1 MISFR
6 SVIKYFYSNQD
17 QIEALIR
24 ISRWCSNLGLPGKVV
39 SIIIDKLILT
49 LFGLEVTSSSIDVNR
64 LIVGHSTGVVLGGNG
79 IRCTGTLHVSSGV
92 VFGRKYLPSSVVEP
106 DHFFDIDGNVTVGS
120 NTVILGPSK
129 IKGPVIIGALSLVN
143 EDIHEPGV
151 YVGCPAKKIS
161 SL

>member
-1 MISFR
+1 MNFR
-6 SVIKYFYSNQD
+6 NIVKYFYSHQD

-39 SIIIDKLILT
+39 SMIFDKLMLT
-49 LFGLEVTSSSIDVNR
+49 MFGLEVTSSSIDVNR

-92 VFGRKYLPSSVVEP
+92 VFGRKYSANSVVEP
-106 DHFFDIDGNVTVGS
+106 DHFFDIDGNLTVGS

-129 IKGPVIIGALSLVN
+129 IKGPAIIGAQSLVN
-143 EDIHEPGV
+143 GDILEPGV
-151 YVGCPAKKIS
+151 YVGCPAKKIRA
-161 SL
+161 L